1 MPYHLPL
8 CENSEIMKSDNTLC
22 LLLFPE
28 SQNLKSEF
36 LPKSLSD
43 LGMNFENLSQND
55 YLGTL

>member
-22 LLLFPE
+22 LLLFLE
-28 SQNLKSEF
+28 SQNLVWF